1 MNQDFDVAVIGLG
14 PAGSLT
20 ALLLESYGLK
30 VIAIDR
36 DQGIYSLPRAVTIS
50 DQGLRIAQTA
60 SIEDIYLSNSTE
72 LGGAGF
78 VDKDLEI
85 IGGAL
90 DLKGVV
96 TSNGWMPSRMFHQPL
111 TDKAIREKL
120 QKTTATILLEH
131 ELIDIEDETT
141 HVNFSIRD
149 LKNKSDLQFTSRY
162 LIGSDGG
169 SSSVRKLLEISQE
182 DLNYNRDWVV
192 VDIELKG
199 ENRLD
204 DKALQICDPK
214 RLCTYI
220 PSHLPYRRWEF
231 IINEGEDKKEFLMD
245 KKIKSLISRWLNPD
259 EYKIIRKAVYQF
271 HSVIAEKFSK
281 GNCVLIGD
289 AAHQNPPFMGEG
301 MMSGY
306 RDSMNISW
314 KIALIIKNNFNNK
327 LLTTYEKE
335 RKPHAKF
342 VVKNSAGIG
351 ELMEAYAEAED
362 PNHVPADLVAKGYGS
377 FVLPNLDKG
386 LFYGGKANTSM
397 GAGQLFPQPVI
408 YKNDEVIMREDKILG
423 NGFALISKNE
433 ILMNKQDKKFLEGL
447 GCNFVVLEDRFTEN
461 SHWLKKIMELD
472 KVYLI
477 RPDKYIYGCT
487 TNKVSLEEL
496 IEDLRLRI

>member
-1 MNQDFDVAVIGLG
+1 MNQNFDVAVIGLG
-14 PAGSLT
+14 PAGSLI

-30 VIAIDR
+30 VLAIDK
-36 DQGIYSLPRAVTIS
+36 DQDIYSLPRAVTIS
-50 DQGLRIAQTA
+50 DQGLRIAQA
-60 SIEDIYLSNSTE
+60 ACIEDIYLSNSTE

-78 VDKDLEI
+78 VDEDLEM

-131 ELIDIEDETT
+131 ELIDIKDQTT
-141 HVNFSIRD
+141 HINVSIRD
-149 LKNKSDLQFTSRY
+149 LKNDLDLQFTSRY

-169 SSSVRKLLEISQE
+169 SSAVRKLLEISQE

-192 VDIELKG
+192 VDVELKG

-231 IINEGEDKKEFLMD
+231 IINKGEDKKEFLMD
-245 KKIKSLISRWLNPD
+245 EKINSLISRWLKPS
-259 EYKIIRKAVYQF
+259 EYRIIRKAVYQF
-271 HSVIAEKFSK
+271 HSVIAKEFSK
-281 GNCVLIGD
+281 GRCFLIGD

-306 RDSMNISW
+306 RDAMNLSW
-314 KIALIIKNNFNNK
+314 KIALIIKNNFNNN

-335 RKPHAKF
+335 RKPHAQF
-342 VVKNSAGIG
+342 VVENSAGIG

-362 PNHVPADLVAKGYGS
+362 PNQVSEDLVAKGYGS
-377 FVLPNLDKG
+377 FILPNLDKG
-386 LFYGGKANTSM
+386 LFYGGKANESM
-397 GAGQLFPQPVI
+397 NAGQLFPQPVI
-408 YKNDEVIMREDKILG
+408 YKNDQVVRREDKILG
-423 NGFALISKNE
+423 NGFALISKNK
-433 ILMNKQDKKFLEGL
+433 ILLNKRDEKFLHSL
-447 GCNFVVLEDRFTEN
+447 GCNFIVLEDQFIKQ
-461 SHWLKKIMELD
+461 SYWLNRVMELD
-472 KVYLI
+472 GVYLI

>member
-1 MNQDFDVAVIGLG
+1 MNQSFDVAVIGLG
-14 PAGSLT
+14 PAGSLI

-30 VIAIDR
+30 VLAIDK
-36 DQGIYSLPRAVTIS
+36 DQDIYSLPRAVTIS
-50 DQGLRIAQTA
+50 DQGLRIAQA
-60 SIEDIYLSNSTE
+60 ACIEDIYLSNSTE

-78 VDKDLEI
+78 VDEDLEM

-131 ELIDIEDETT
+131 ELIDIKDQTT
-141 HVNFSIRD
+141 HINVSIRD
-149 LKNKSDLQFTSRY
+149 LKNDLDLQFTSRY

-169 SSSVRKLLEISQE
+169 SSAVRKLLEISQE

-192 VDIELKG
+192 VDVELKG

-231 IINEGEDKKEFLMD
+231 IINKGEDKKEFLMD
-245 KKIKSLISRWLNPD
+245 EKINSLISRWLKPS
-259 EYKIIRKAVYQF
+259 EYRIIRKAVYQF
-271 HSVIAEKFSK
+271 HSVIAKEFSK
-281 GNCVLIGD
+281 GRCFLIGD

-306 RDSMNISW
+306 RDAMNLSW
-314 KIALIIKNNFNNK
+314 KIALIIKNNFNNN

-335 RKPHAKF
+335 RKPHAQF
-342 VVKNSAGIG
+342 VVENSAGIG

-362 PNHVPADLVAKGYGS
+362 PNQVSEDLVAKGYGS
-377 FVLPNLDKG
+377 FILPNLDKG
-386 LFYGGKANTSM
+386 LFYGGKANESM
-397 GAGQLFPQPVI
+397 NAGQLFPQPVI
-408 YKNDEVIMREDKILG
+408 YKNDQVVRREDKILG
-423 NGFALISKNE
+423 NGFALISKNK
-433 ILMNKQDKKFLEGL
+433 ILLNKRDEKFLHSL
-447 GCNFVVLEDRFTEN
+447 GCNFIVLEDQFIKQ
-461 SHWLKKIMELD
+461 SYWLNRVMELD
-472 KVYLI
+472 GVYLI

>member
-1 MNQDFDVAVIGLG
+1 MNQNFDVAVIGLG
-14 PAGSLT
+14 PAGSLI

-30 VIAIDR
+30 VLAIDK
-36 DQGIYSLPRAVTIS
+36 DQDIYSLPRAVTIS
-50 DQGLRIAQTA
+50 DQGLRIAQA
-60 SIEDIYLSNSTE
+60 ACIEDIYLSNSTE

-78 VDKDLEI
+78 VDEDLEM

-111 TDKAIREKL
+111 TDKAIRENL

-131 ELIDIEDETT
+131 ELIDIKDQTT
-141 HVNFSIRD
+141 HINVSIRD
-149 LKNKSDLQFTSRY
+149 LKNDLDLQFTSRY

-169 SSSVRKLLEISQE
+169 SSTVRKLLEISQE

-192 VDIELKG
+192 VDVELKG

-231 IINEGEDKKEFLMD
+231 IINKGEDKKEFLMD
-245 KKIKSLISRWLNPD
+245 EKINSLISRWLKPS
-259 EYKIIRKAVYQF
+259 EYRIIRKAVYQF
-271 HSVIAEKFSK
+271 HSVIAKEFSK
-281 GNCVLIGD
+281 GRCFLIGD

-306 RDSMNISW
+306 RDAMNLSW
-314 KIALIIKNNFNNK
+314 KIALIIKNNFNNN

-335 RKPHAKF
+335 RKPHAQF
-342 VVKNSAGIG
+342 VVENSAGIG

-362 PNHVPADLVAKGYGS
+362 PNQVSEDLVAKGYGS
-377 FVLPNLDKG
+377 FILPNLDKG
-386 LFYGGKANTSM
+386 LFYGGKANESM
-397 GAGQLFPQPVI
+397 NAGQLFPQPVI
-408 YKNDEVIMREDKILG
+408 YKNDQVVRREDKILG
-423 NGFALISKNE
+423 NGFALISKNK
-433 ILMNKQDKKFLEGL
+433 ILLNKRDEKFLHSL
-447 GCNFVVLEDRFTEN
+447 GCNFIVLEDQFIKQ
-461 SHWLKKIMELD
+461 SYWLNRVMELD
-472 KVYLI
+472 GVYLI

>member
-1 MNQDFDVAVIGLG
+1 MNQNFDVAVIGLG
-14 PAGSLT
+14 PAGSLI

-30 VIAIDR
+30 VLAIDK
-36 DQGIYSLPRAVTIS
+36 DQDIYSLPRAVTIS
-50 DQGLRIAQTA
+50 DQGLRIAQA
-60 SIEDIYLSNSTE
+60 ACIEDIYLSNSTE

-78 VDKDLEI
+78 VDEDLEM
-85 IGGAL
+85 IGGTL

-111 TDKAIREKL
+111 TDKAIRENL

-131 ELIDIEDETT
+131 ELIDIKDQTT
-141 HVNFSIRD
+141 HINVSIRD
-149 LKNKSDLQFTSRY
+149 LKNDLDLQFTSRY

-169 SSSVRKLLEISQE
+169 SSAVRKLLEISQE

-192 VDIELKG
+192 VDVELKG

-231 IINEGEDKKEFLMD
+231 IINKGEDKKEFLMD
-245 KKIKSLISRWLNPD
+245 EKINSLISRWLKPS
-259 EYKIIRKAVYQF
+259 EYRIIRKAVYQF
-271 HSVIAEKFSK
+271 HSVIAKEFSK
-281 GNCVLIGD
+281 GRCFLIGD

-306 RDSMNISW
+306 RDAMNLSW
-314 KIALIIKNNFNNK
+314 KIALIIKNNFNNN

-335 RKPHAKF
+335 RKPHAQF
-342 VVKNSAGIG
+342 VVENSAGIG

-362 PNHVPADLVAKGYGS
+362 PNQVSEDLVAKGYGS
-377 FVLPNLDKG
+377 FILPNLDKG
-386 LFYGGKANTSM
+386 LFYGGKANESM
-397 GAGQLFPQPVI
+397 NAGQLFPQPVI
-408 YKNDEVIMREDKILG
+408 YKNDQVVRREDKILG
-423 NGFALISKNE
+423 NGFALISKNK
-433 ILMNKQDKKFLEGL
+433 ILLNKRDEKFLHSL
-447 GCNFVVLEDRFTEN
+447 GCNFIVLEDQFIKQ
-461 SHWLKKIMELD
+461 SYWLNRVMELD
-472 KVYLI
+472 GVYLI

>member
-1 MNQDFDVAVIGLG
+1 MNQNFDVAVIGLG
-14 PAGSLT
+14 PAGSLI

-30 VIAIDR
+30 VLAIDK
-36 DQGIYSLPRAVTIS
+36 DQDIYSLPRAVTIS
-50 DQGLRIAQTA
+50 DQGLRIAQA
-60 SIEDIYLSNSTE
+60 ACIEDIYLSNSTE

-78 VDKDLEI
+78 VDEDLEM

-131 ELIDIEDETT
+131 ELIDIKDQTT
-141 HVNFSIRD
+141 HINVSIRD
-149 LKNKSDLQFTSRY
+149 LKNDLDLQFTSRY

-169 SSSVRKLLEISQE
+169 SSAVRKLLEISQE

-192 VDIELKG
+192 VDVELKG

-231 IINEGEDKKEFLMD
+231 IINKGEDKKEFLMD
-245 KKIKSLISRWLNPD
+245 EKINSLISRWLKPS

-271 HSVIAEKFSK
+271 HSVIAKEFSK
-281 GNCVLIGD
+281 GRCFLIGD

-306 RDSMNISW
+306 RDAMNLSW
-314 KIALIIKNNFNNK
+314 KIALIIKNNFNNN

-335 RKPHAKF
+335 RKPHAQF
-342 VVKNSAGIG
+342 VVENSAGIG

-362 PNHVPADLVAKGYGS
+362 PNQVSEDLVAKGYGS
-377 FVLPNLDKG
+377 FILPNLDKG
-386 LFYGGKANTSM
+386 LFYGGKANESM
-397 GAGQLFPQPVI
+397 NAGQLFPQPVI
-408 YKNDEVIMREDKILG
+408 YKNDQVVRREDKILG
-423 NGFALISKNE
+423 NGFALISKNK
-433 ILMNKQDKKFLEGL
+433 ILLNKRDEKFLHSL
-447 GCNFVVLEDRFTEN
+447 GCNFIVLEDQFIKQ
-461 SHWLKKIMELD
+461 SYWLNRVMELD
-472 KVYLI
+472 GVYLI

>member
-1 MNQDFDVAVIGLG
+1 MNQNFDVAVIGLG
-14 PAGSLT
+14 PAGSLI

-30 VIAIDR
+30 VLAIDK
-36 DQGIYSLPRAVTIS
+36 DQDIYSLPRAVTIS
-50 DQGLRIAQTA
+50 DQGLRIAQA
-60 SIEDIYLSNSTE
+60 ACIEDIYLSNSTE

-78 VDKDLEI
+78 VDEDLEM

-131 ELIDIEDETT
+131 ELIDIKDQTT
-141 HVNFSIRD
+141 HINVSIRD
-149 LKNKSDLQFTSRY
+149 LKNDLDLQFTSRY

-169 SSSVRKLLEISQE
+169 SSAVRKLLEISQE

-192 VDIELKG
+192 VDVELKG

-231 IINEGEDKKEFLMD
+231 IINKGEDKKEFLMD
-245 KKIKSLISRWLNPD
+245 EKINLLISRWLKPS
-259 EYKIIRKAVYQF
+259 EYRIIRKAVYQF
-271 HSVIAEKFSK
+271 HSVIAKEFSK
-281 GNCVLIGD
+281 GRCFLIGD

-306 RDSMNISW
+306 RDAMNLSW
-314 KIALIIKNNFNNK
+314 KIALIIKNNFNDN

-335 RKPHAKF
+335 RKPHAQF
-342 VVKNSAGIG
+342 VVENSAGIG

-362 PNHVPADLVAKGYGS
+362 PNQVSEDLVAKGYGS
-377 FVLPNLDKG
+377 FILPNLDKG
-386 LFYGGKANTSM
+386 LFYGGKANESM
-397 GAGQLFPQPVI
+397 NAGQLFPQPVI
-408 YKNDEVIMREDKILG
+408 YKNDQVVRREDKILG
-423 NGFALISKNE
+423 NGFALISKNK
-433 ILMNKQDKKFLEGL
+433 ILLNKRDEKFLHSL
-447 GCNFVVLEDRFTEN
+447 GCNFIVLEDQFIKQ
-461 SHWLKKIMELD
+461 SYWLNRVMELD
-472 KVYLI
+472 GVYLI

>member
-36 DQGIYSLPRAVTIS
+36 DQDIYSLPRAVTIS

-149 LKNKSDLQFTSRY
+149 LKNKLDLQFTSRY

-192 VDIELKG
+192 VDIELKV

-245 KKIKSLISRWLNPD
+245 KKIKSLI
-259 EYKIIRKAVYQF
+259 KI
-271 HSVIAEKFSK
+271 
-281 GNCVLIGD
+281 N
-289 AAHQNPPFMGEG
+289 
-301 MMSGY
+301 
-306 RDSMNISW
+306 
-314 KIALIIKNNFNNK
+314 
-327 LLTTYEKE
+327 
-335 RKPHAKF
+335 
-342 VVKNSAGIG
+342 
-351 ELMEAYAEAED
+351 
-362 PNHVPADLVAKGYGS
+362 
-377 FVLPNLDKG
+377 
-386 LFYGGKANTSM
+386 
-397 GAGQLFPQPVI
+397 
-408 YKNDEVIMREDKILG
+408 KIL
-423 NGFALISKNE
+423 
-433 ILMNKQDKKFLEGL
+433 
-447 GCNFVVLEDRFTEN
+447 
-461 SHWLKKIMELD
+461 
-472 KVYLI
+472 
-477 RPDKYIYGCT
+477 
-487 TNKVSLEEL
+487 
-496 IEDLRLRI
+496 